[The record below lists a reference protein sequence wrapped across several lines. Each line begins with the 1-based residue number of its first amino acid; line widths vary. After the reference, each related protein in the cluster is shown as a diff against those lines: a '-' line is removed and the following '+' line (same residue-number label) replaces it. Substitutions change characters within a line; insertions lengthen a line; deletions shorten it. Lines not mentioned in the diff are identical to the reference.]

1 MSESRPPV
9 GVVAHI
15 HPTERLVAFRSVP
28 PVDKLRWLEEMR
40 EFLERFLTPERH
52 ILLQR
57 FRRGEL

>member
-1 MSESRPPV
+1 MSESRPLA
-9 GVVAHI
+9 GVTHI

-28 PVDKLRWLEEMR
+28 PADKLRWLEEMR
-40 EFLERFLTPERH
+40 EFLERFLTPERG